1 MKDTDFN
8 KVKDMAITFAYQPVE
23 PLKIDGLGD
32 GALFVSHPFTNSPIR
47 PVPSKDNPSRPVLVN
62 VLQPEGEA
70 AFREFIVDEIKAS
83 TDLWHILAMME
94 HTYYFTFLDHIQSY
108 LSDSDLGSCLRHI
121 WKSVECANDGTI
133 LTKTQICHLFYR
145 STKETLMDKDELET
159 LHSLPEK
166 IIVYRG
172 TTSKN
177 SKDLMAF
184 SWTLS
189 LKSAE
194 WFAKRFDDREQKIF
208 QAEIPKSEV
217 LAYFS
222 HEEEIVVNPYKL
234 EGIHLIQEFSQKEG

>member
-1 MKDTDFN
+1 M
-8 KVKDMAITFAYQPVE
+8 
-23 PLKIDGLGD
+23 
-32 GALFVSHPFTNSPIR
+32 
-47 PVPSKDNPSRPVLVN
+47 VLVTA
-62 VLQPEGEA
+62 LCLYPIHLPTHQ
-70 AFREFIVDEIKAS
+70 
-83 TDLWHILAMME
+83 
-94 HTYYFTFLDHIQSY
+94 
-108 LSDSDLGSCLRHI
+108 SDLSRL
-121 WKSVECANDGTI
+121 N
-133 LTKTQICHLFYR
+133 
-145 STKETLMDKDELET
+145 KDELET